1 MSFKKYSL
9 KVATTFRVF
18 IFLLIL
24 HAAGLFAGC
33 SVYSAF
39 NTVFNEEWTQNQ
51 ITAPKTGT
59 PRIEY
64 LNSIPVIHL
73 YGNPYEMGNQY
84 GKILN
89 KQLEALEFISQKF
102 FSKATFEKYL
112 EQAENLQPNL
122 PYETLEFISGMAV
135 SSGVD
140 YHRLLALN
148 TVPKTTCSVLAVW
161 GDATSDG
168 RLLMGRNADYNFKK
182 INKGLGLIVVK
193 HPDTGNATVSSSF
206 LGLAGTFTG
215 MNEKGVCYGNML
227 VYNGF
232 EEENYTGGLP
242 VQLLMQQA
250 AENSNTAR
258 EMTDYLTARK
268 HIIPVNVM
276 CADSTEAIVLELGQ
290 EKFAIREGEKK
301 VLAATNYFYSSG
313 MFESPKNDLR
323 LSLLLN
329 VARKNYGQFNLENLK
344 TAMHHARRR
353 NQNLQCVLFEPSL
366 KTMHVSMNNVP
377 ASKGPF
383 FAYNLEKLFEK

>member
-1 MSFKKYSL
+1 MSLKKYSL
-9 KVATTFRVF
+9 KVAITFRVF
-18 IFLLIL
+18 IFLLTL
-24 HAAGLFAGC
+24 WVTGLFTGC

-51 ITAPKTGT
+51 MSAPKKGT

-64 LNSIPVIHL
+64 INSIPVIHL

-84 GKILN
+84 GKILT

-102 FSKATFEKYL
+102 FSKETLEKYL
-112 EQAENLQPNL
+112 EQAESLHPNL
-122 PYETLEFISGMAV
+122 PDETLAFISGMAV
-135 SSGVD
+135 SSGVN

-168 RLLMGRNADYNFKK
+168 KLLMGRNADYNFKK
-182 INKGLGLIVVK
+182 INRGLGLIVVK
-193 HPDTGNATVSSSF
+193 HPDEGNATVSSSF

-232 EEENYTGGLP
+232 EDENYTDGLP

-250 AENSNTAR
+250 AVKSNSAR
-258 EMTDYLTARK
+258 EMADYLTAQK

-290 EKFAIREGEKK
+290 DKFAIREGTKE

-313 MFESPKNDLR
+313 MFEHPENDLR
-323 LSLLLN
+323 LTLLLN
-329 VARKNYGQFNLENLK
+329 EARKNYGQFNLGNLK
-344 TAMHHARRR
+344 NAMHKARRR
-353 NQNLQCVLFEPSL
+353 NQNLQCVLFEPSQ
-366 KTMHVSMNNVP
+366 KTIHVSMNNVP

-383 FAYNLEKLFEK
+383 FILKADELINK